1 MFWDLY
7 LIVHGEVLHLI
18 RIYFRI
24 IWLLHHHTKH
34 ILQEG
39 ITIITMNVIHQ
50 YSYARIARTN
60 FECNPYSHHYVEA
73 AAMVHAKY
81 FEQKQIVLLQ
91 KPI

>member
-1 MFWDLY
+1 MERFYILSESIFVSFGY
-7 LIVHGEVLHLI
+7 S
-18 RIYFRI
+18 I
-24 IWLLHHHTKH
+24 ITQKH

-60 FECNPYSHHYVEA
+60 FECNPYFHHYVEP

-91 KPI
+91 KAI